1 MFLLDLLFVFMFAL
15 LLTALFGAGFC
26 RHRDSGIL
34 LGFFIVLFLAIWAGG
49 IWIVPFGPYLWGV
62 PWLTFL
68 LMGLLMALLLSTF
81 STPDWRPRTRAEA
94 VARAEEASAAVV
106 FFNVFF
112 WILVVVLIVAII
124 ARYVS
129 S

>member
-1 MFLLDLLFVFMFAL
+1 MFLLDLLFVLVFAL
-15 LLTALFGAGFC
+15 LLTAIFGAGFC
-26 RHRDSGIL
+26 RQRESGIL
-34 LGFFIVLFLAIWAGG
+34 LGFFIILFLAIWAGG

-81 STPDWRPRTRAEA
+81 STQGQRPRTRAEA
-94 VARAEEASAAVV
+94 VAQAEEASAAVV

-112 WILVVVLIVAII
+112 WILVIVLLVAII
-124 ARYVS
+124 ARYV
-129 S
+129 